1 MRSTRRRSSRR
12 PRVSRGI
19 PNRIRNDLHGSK
31 TSPRA
36 DPPEITRQPWNTLT
50 IANNFT
56 QTTLGTPVTFTP
68 NSIGLALLQQVGL
81 PTAQAFEIRVQSIA
95 AWDLSGTSIGVRPF
109 DLLQNG
115 SSTNGNPLTVLTD
128 KPGRNRW
135 AKVGY
140 FFPNTQ
146 RNNTLIST
154 DNVTTVFQL
163 ELSAAASNGAY
174 HLRILWR
181 PTTDLAPTLFSRPS
195 PAVLPDVLHIPY
207 TALTEVSNEV
217 QN

>member
-1 MRSTRRRSSRR
+1 MRNNIRRRFPRR
-12 PRVSRGI
+12 NRVPRRI
-19 PNRIRNDLHGSK
+19 PNSIRNDLHGSK

-36 DPPEITRQPWNTLT
+36 DPPDVTRQPWNTIT
-50 IANNFT
+50 ISGVLT
-56 QTTLGTPVTFTP
+56 QTTLGTPITFTP
-68 NSIGLALLQQVGL
+68 NSIGLSLLTQIGL
-81 PTAQAFEIRVQSIA
+81 PPTQAFEIRLQQIS
-95 AWDLSGTSIGVRPF
+95 AWDLSGTSIGLRPF

-115 SSTNGNPLTVLTD
+115 TATNGNPLTVLTD

-146 RNNTLIST
+146 RNNTLITT

-163 ELSAAASNGAY
+163 ELSAAASTGAY

-181 PTTDLAPTLFSRPS
+181 PVTDLAPTLFSPRAIGLS
-195 PAVLPDVLHIPY
+195 NEIPDVLLNSKS
-207 TALTEVSNEV
+207 T
-217 QN
+217 Q